1 MGASTA
7 EREQEIML
15 AILAAVLFLV
25 TALLLFLSAPGLPL
39 VLGLIAVGLALK
51 ALHDAYPWTPWR
63 RAA

>member
-1 MGASTA
+1 
-7 EREQEIML
+7 ML

>member
-25 TALLLFLSAPGLPL
+25 DALLLFLIAPGLPL
-39 VLGLIAVGLALK
+39 VLGLFAVGWALV
-51 ALHDAYPWTPWR
+51 ALHIAYPWTPWR